1 MKKSIKVVPKK
12 RGRPATG
19 RDPLVTTRMSVEL
32 IRSIDNWATGNNI
45 TRSEAMRRLVE
56 LSLAA
61 PAPKRK
67 RAKSRLSQA
76 RS

>member
-19 RDPLVTTRMSVEL
+19 RDPLVTTRMSAEL

-56 LSLAA
+56 LSLAV

-67 RAKSRLSQA
+67 RAK
-76 RS
+76 